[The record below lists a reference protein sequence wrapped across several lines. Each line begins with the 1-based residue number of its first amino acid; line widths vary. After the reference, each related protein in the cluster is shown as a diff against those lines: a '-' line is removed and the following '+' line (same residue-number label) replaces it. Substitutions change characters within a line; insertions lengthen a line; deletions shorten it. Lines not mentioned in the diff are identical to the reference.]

1 MQTGQLVLE
10 APCRQRWLSFLLTG
24 RQSPQVSQWKK
35 FSRPPILMLSKT
47 RVIYHITILH
57 DPVPPFLSLHN
68 PLYSQFTPSLLPFPH
83 LFPPPPLPI
92 TVNLLLLIGPKFL
105 LCDFQR
111 TIIDSAP
118 NSNHKLTII
127 IFTFHLNRD
136 KGIWHSSPMKAITD
150 RSQ

>member
-1 MQTGQLVLE
+1 MSTEMALLLAHGKTEPTGVTVEEVLPTTNPNVE
-10 APCRQRWLSFLLTG
+10 QGKSHLS
-24 RQSPQVSQWKK
+24 
-35 FSRPPILMLSKT
+35 
-47 RVIYHITILH
+47 HHHLH
-57 DPVPPFLSLHN
+57 DPVSPFLSLHN
-68 PLYSQFTPSLLPFPH
+68 PLYSQFTPSLLLPFPH
-83 LFPPPPLPI
+83 LSPPLPPPLI